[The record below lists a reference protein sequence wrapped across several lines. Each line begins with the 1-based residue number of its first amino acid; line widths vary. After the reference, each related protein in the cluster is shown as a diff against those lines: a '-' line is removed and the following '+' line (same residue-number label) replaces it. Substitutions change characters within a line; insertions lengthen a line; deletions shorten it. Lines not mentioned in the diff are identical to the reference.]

1 MEAGTL
7 HDILAA
13 VSFTNCFQ
21 ADLTICHC
29 GKKKKKKLVQ
39 LNDTNAVSCH
49 RRVALLLLRLT
60 SQVMLEVKIF
70 FYSKFPTNFAPNNA
84 AQPSNTP
91 PNFAGCTNTL
101 MR

>member
-1 MEAGTL
+1 MTSWL
-7 HDILAA
+7 LCPSPIVFKLTSPSVTA
-13 VSFTNCFQ
+13 V
-21 ADLTICHC
+21 
-29 GKKKKKKLVQ
+29 KKKKKKLVQ

>member
-1 MEAGTL
+1 MTSWL
-7 HDILAA
+7 LCPSPIVFKLTSPSVTA
-13 VSFTNCFQ
+13 V
-21 ADLTICHC
+21 
-29 GKKKKKKLVQ
+29 KKKKKLVQ
-39 LNDTNAVSCH
+39 LNDTNTVSCH

>member
-1 MEAGTL
+1 MTSWL
-7 HDILAA
+7 LCPSPIVFKLTSPSVTA
-13 VSFTNCFQ
+13 V
-21 ADLTICHC
+21 
-29 GKKKKKKLVQ
+29 KKKKKLVQ
-39 LNDTNAVSCH
+39 LNDTNTVSCH
-49 RRVALLLLRLT
+49 RRVSLLLLRLT

-84 AQPSNTP
+84 AQPLNTP